1 MLKLGLFSM
10 PVHLPNRILAE
21 ALQEDREFVILADQ
35 LGFSE
40 AWMGEHFTSVGEPI
54 PSPLIFNASVI
65 DAAPNIMLGSGVI
78 CLPQQHPAVV
88 AAHVALLDQLS
99 RGRVIFGIGSGGLS
113 SDWEIFD
120 NLDHQARGRA
130 MVESID
136 AILRLWK
143 GKLPVHHEGEAWQ
156 FAIEDHV
163 IPEIGVGQMI
173 KPYQTPHP
181 QIAVSLRGPR
191 SGLARL
197 AGGRGWI
204 PLSGNFIPTA
214 DVATHW
220 PTYVDEAE
228 KLRTR
233 VDPNIWRVGR
243 SVLVTESSQQAEDII
258 NDPNGVFTDYYYYLN
273 THRKLAD
280 GSAKAPHDEKIERAE
295 AKELAKEL
303 IILGTADEVL
313 GQLIDFYDIVGHFGT
328 LLITG
333 HDISDNP
340 DLWRNSMTTLAKNV
354 APKFGQHMDSAYK

>member
-1 MLKLGLFSM
+1 
-10 PVHLPNRILAE
+10 
-21 ALQEDREFVILADQ
+21 
-35 LGFSE
+35 
-40 AWMGEHFTSVGEPI
+40 
-54 PSPLIFNASVI
+54 
-65 DAAPNIMLGSGVI
+65 
-78 CLPQQHPAVV
+78 
-88 AAHVALLDQLS
+88 
-99 RGRVIFGIGSGGLS
+99 
-113 SDWEIFD
+113 
-120 NLDHQARGRA
+120 
-130 MVESID
+130 
-136 AILRLWK
+136 
-143 GKLPVHHEGEAWQ
+143 
-156 FAIEDHV
+156 
-163 IPEIGVGQMI
+163 
-173 KPYQTPHP
+173 
-181 QIAVSLRGPR
+181 
-191 SGLARL
+191 L

-220 PTYVDEAE
+220 LTYVDEAE
-228 KLRTR
+228 KLGTR